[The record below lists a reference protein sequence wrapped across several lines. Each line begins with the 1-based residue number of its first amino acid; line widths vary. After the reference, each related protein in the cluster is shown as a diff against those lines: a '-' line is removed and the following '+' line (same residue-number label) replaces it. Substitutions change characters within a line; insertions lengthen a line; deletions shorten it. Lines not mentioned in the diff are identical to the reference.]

1 MSEALWMHRPRQHR
15 GSPVQAVWRG
25 APTTL
30 AELRAVRLRLRA
42 ELGNDGRPPGAT
54 DDDLDRMLL
63 VFEEL
68 VSNGLRHGGAPVRV
82 AVTAVGSGWL
92 VEVSDAAGD
101 TAPVPAVDR
110 DAALGGLGLYLVA
123 QLSAAHGWTAE
134 DDGRKVVWAR
144 VDFTGDFTG
153 DCAVSEVAAGAAAG
167 AVAGAVAAGTRR
179 PGPPPVAEPSRPVPL
194 RPAGGERSTGAR
206 PQSAGP
212 KGGGAVSGAGRP
224 GGFRTAPRRL
234 SVVVAAVVVILTLGL
249 AWAASAV
256 NRSNNERLLAQ
267 QVDQVATLLATQ
279 IAVLRTQMA
288 DAGQVADA
296 TEGRP
301 GPFTRFAAATVPS
314 PGLSLSL
321 WRVTGDQVE
330 QLAVH
335 GPAPLQ
341 SAAGAASFLTG
352 LEPTGQ
358 LSVAG
363 ILQGPE
369 PRLAYALM
377 PAGEIGGLV
386 VYAEA
391 PLNRR
396 VAVPRGEAFSG
407 LDLAVFLGRTTSAD
421 QLVQTTAPIPITGD
435 TATTQVPFGDGEFTL
450 VAAAHTGL
458 TGPLSAA
465 LPWIVLGVG
474 GALALAGG
482 AIVETLSRRRAVA
495 ERLAA
500 DNEQLYRQQRG
511 IAGTLQHALLP
522 DVPTVEGVEVAARY
536 VAGVDELEV
545 GGDWYDLIPGPSGRW
560 VFVVGDVSGQGLPAA
575 TTMAALRFAVRAYVA
590 QGDDIGTVVT
600 RLRGLLD
607 VHVDHQ
613 FATVLLG
620 ELDPAA
626 GLIRVVSAGH
636 FGPLILS
643 GGRADFLDCP
653 VAPPVG
659 VPASGPP
666 SVTEARFTR
675 PATLLAFTD
684 GAVER
689 RGEDLDTGLE
699 RLRSTAAAA
708 AQAPLPTVLDHLM
721 QMPTVSGG
729 RDDTVILALRLTS

>member
-1 MSEALWMHRPRQHR
+1 M
-15 GSPVQAVWRG
+15 
-25 APTTL
+25 
-30 AELRAVRLRLRA
+30 
-42 ELGNDGRPPGAT
+42 
-54 DDDLDRMLL
+54 
-63 VFEEL
+63 
-68 VSNGLRHGGAPVRV
+68 
-82 AVTAVGSGWL
+82 
-92 VEVSDAAGD
+92 
-101 TAPVPAVDR
+101 
-110 DAALGGLGLYLVA
+110 
-123 QLSAAHGWTAE
+123 
-134 DDGRKVVWAR
+134 
-144 VDFTGDFTG
+144 
-153 DCAVSEVAAGAAAG
+153 
-167 AVAGAVAAGTRR
+167 
-179 PGPPPVAEPSRPVPL
+179 
-194 RPAGGERSTGAR
+194 
-206 PQSAGP
+206 
-212 KGGGAVSGAGRP
+212 
-224 GGFRTAPRRL
+224 
-234 SVVVAAVVVILTLGL
+234 ILTLGL

-256 NRSNNERLLAQ
+256 NSNNNERLLAQ
-267 QVDQVATLLATQ
+267 QVDQVATLLSTQ
-279 IAVLRTQMA
+279 VAVLQTQMA

-296 TEGRP
+296 TDGAP

-314 PGLSLSL
+314 PELSLSL

-377 PAGEIGGLV
+377 PAGDTGGLV

-396 VAVPRGEAFSG
+396 VSVPPGEAFSG

-421 QLVQTTAPIPITGD
+421 QLVQTTAPIPIRGD
-435 TATTQVPFGDGEFTL
+435 TATTLVPFGDGEFTL
-450 VAAAHTGL
+450 VAAARTGL

-500 DNEQLYRQQRG
+500 DNEELYRQQRG

-522 DVPTVEGVEVAARY
+522 DVPSVEGVEVAARY

-613 FATVLLG
+613 FATVLIG
-620 ELDPAA
+620 ELDPTA
-626 GLIRVVSAGH
+626 GLVRVVSAGH

-643 GGRADFLDCP
+643 GGGAEFLDCP

-659 VPASGPP
+659 VAAPGPP
-666 SVTEARFTR
+666 TVTEARVTR

-689 RGEDLDTGLE
+689 RGEDIDTGLE

-708 AQAPLPTVLDHLM
+708 EREPLPTVLDHLM